1 MNPAFLDD
9 MSWEMAEVYGAITDQ
24 ILINLARHFP
34 FYDAG
39 DPLPS
44 SAFEYQASMLAQM
57 GQVNAETMRII
68 RNGLADAD
76 EALKNTLEQAIID
89 SVRKTSPELWKG
101 VKKGVLMPPTMPVVS
116 PNQYRAFQLYYTQAA
131 DKLNL
136 VNTVMLESTKSAY
149 AQTITDVVSDIEL
162 ADRLNR
168 TQIALD
174 AAAGETIT
182 GVSSWNQ
189 ALRHATDKLKDCGI
203 TGFVDHAGHHWSA
216 EAYTAMDIR
225 TTTFNTARAAVWEE
239 NQSFGNDLYIVSYH
253 NGARPLC
260 YPWQNKVI
268 SASNNAGVTYDLDG
282 NEIRV
287 YAQSETT
294 YGEAAGLFGIN
305 CRHYPSPWIPGVSL
319 ADGKPQDK
327 EDNDRVYAES
337 QEQRR
342 LERKLREEKR
352 DLMMAKAQGR
362 PQEELDRLQAK
373 CRKSSEDIDTFCKET
388 GRARHRDRE
397 AVYTKREFPDKER
410 YNVAEFERTQKEQ
423 IEQFY
428 KNGGAQQNYTFGQM
442 TPNEPLAPQTP
453 AQIEPTPAPVT
464 PQNVAS
470 QATQTQPQGNT
481 MGSEQLDASNF
492 PDSFNKKKN
501 KTFVENVNA
510 TEGTD
515 PDVVKLF
522 NKMGEQVNGASYPI
536 EISYTEDDHAVQ
548 TWVRSYGGQPIKTKV
563 KVPKLTDPEYLR
575 QEIGTTAHEFGHL
588 FDRLNTDPGRT
599 GAISVY
605 NDNYALPKALR
616 NARPMSDR
624 IKTMIDTAVSDGNA
638 ARKMIMDRAS
648 AEVDE
653 INKKISKAIS
663 AKDFDEWSAL
673 SKERDKL
680 WKDAA
685 KLASKE
691 SRKAH
696 NSVNAIEDIY
706 DAISGGTLRDKTRGL
721 YGHGSAYYAN
731 DPGGESAAAETLA
744 NYCSLALASPEL
756 FKLMAE
762 EQPEIWEACGNI
774 IKAML
779 GG

>member
-1 MNPAFLDD
+1 MNPTFLDD

-44 SAFEYQASMLAQM
+44 SAFEYQAAMLAQM
-57 GQVNAETMRII
+57 GQVNTETMRII

-89 SVRKTSPELWKG
+89 SVRKTSPELWEG

-131 DKLNL
+131 EKLNL

-189 ALRHATDKLKDCGI
+189 ALRHATDKLKDGGI

-225 TTTFNTARAAVWEE
+225 TTTFNTARAAVWEQ
-239 NQSFGNDLYIVSYH
+239 NQAFGNDLYIVSYH

-268 SASNNAGVTYDLDG
+268 SANNNAGVTYDLDG
-282 NEIRV
+282 NEIEV
-287 YAQSETT
+287 IAQSATS

-305 CRHYPSPWIPGVSL
+305 CKHYPTPWIPGVSL

-362 PQEELDRLQAK
+362 PQEEIDRLQAK

-442 TPNEPLAPQTP
+442 TPNEPLAPQINEVSTNVDQFRTAAVG
-453 AQIEPTPAPVT
+453 AQNKVEFWMNFTEEQQAAFQASGLSIDDLFNMVKNDAPV
-464 PQNVAS
+464 
-470 QATQTQPQGNT
+470 
-481 MGSEQLDASNF
+481 SE
-492 PDSFNKKKN
+492 
-501 KTFVENVNA
+501 
-510 TEGTD
+510 
-515 PDVVKLF
+515 
-522 NKMGEQVNGASYPI
+522 
-536 EISYTEDDHAVQ
+536 
-548 TWVRSYGGQPIKTKV
+548 W
-563 KVPKLTDPEYLR
+563 
-575 QEIGTTAHEFGHL
+575 
-588 FDRLNTDPGRT
+588 
-599 GAISVY
+599 
-605 NDNYALPKALR
+605 KAP
-616 NARPMSDR
+616 N
-624 IKTMIDTAVSDGNA
+624 
-638 ARKMIMDRAS
+638 
-648 AEVDE
+648 
-653 INKKISKAIS
+653 
-663 AKDFDEWSAL
+663 
-673 SKERDKL
+673 
-680 WKDAA
+680 
-685 KLASKE
+685 
-691 SRKAH
+691 
-696 NSVNAIEDIY
+696 
-706 DAISGGTLRDKTRGL
+706 
-721 YGHGSAYYAN
+721 
-731 DPGGESAAAETLA
+731 PGGVETFGIKHDFSRHGIGFEEVVPRSEGWMADANNMGVIRVRQGGLGDDWDFVISHEAGHQLA
-744 NYCSLALASPEL
+744 NASPEL
-756 FKLMAE
+756 QRIILENPGNILGRYNTRLMAFDGIYGEYNPE
-762 EQPEIWEACGNI
+762 EAFATAVSVFTRQPEAMKQRYPEAYEA
-774 IKAML
+774 IKTLFDSSPSAREYVDNVRNAYRKKFGL
-779 GG
+779 

>member
-1 MNPAFLDD
+1 

-24 ILINLARHFP
+24 ILINLARYFK
-34 FYDAG
+34 FYDAN

-76 EALKNTLEQAIID
+76 DALKNTLEQAIID

-101 VKKGVLMPPTMPVVS
+101 VKKGVLMPPTNPVLS

-189 ALRHATDKLKDCGI
+189 ALRHATDKLKNGGI

-225 TTTFNTARAAVWEE
+225 TTTFNTGRAAVWEQ

-268 SASNNAGVTYDLDG
+268 SANNNAGVTYDLDG
-282 NEIRV
+282 NEIEV
-287 YAQSETT
+287 IAQSATS

-423 IEQFY
+423 IDQFY
-428 KNGGAQQNYTFGQM
+428 KDGGAQQNYTFGQM
-442 TPNEPLAPQTP
+442 TPNTP
-453 AQIEPTPAPVT
+453 IVPATTVPVAPVAPAVPPKPLTIATATTKDELWQALQTEYGVNITNDVKALDFDLVKQATLGVQDITKDFPEIGDGLVELSASKSGIMACTGNTITFNSGYFST
-464 PQNVAS
+464 PGKLESTIKDQIAKGYWPKNSSVRSIGTHEAAHAIEWFLDTNNPTYTYSWERVEAWNKCTEASTIVS
-470 QATQTQPQGNT
+470 QACKNIKKTPYGKGKRVAELIKWISGYATDT
-481 MGSEQLDASNF
+481 RSEALAEAFADYYTNG
-492 PDSFNKKKN
+492 KN
-501 KTFVENVNA
+501 ANPLSQEI
-510 TEGTD
+510 
-515 PDVVKLF
+515 VKLTTDRYKAF
-522 NKMGEQVNGASYPI
+522 GGVGNG
-536 EISYTEDDHAVQ
+536 
-548 TWVRSYGGQPIKTKV
+548 R
-563 KVPKLTDPEYLR
+563 
-575 QEIGTTAHEFGHL
+575 
-588 FDRLNTDPGRT
+588 
-599 GAISVY
+599 
-605 NDNYALPKALR
+605 
-616 NARPMSDR
+616 
-624 IKTMIDTAVSDGNA
+624 
-638 ARKMIMDRAS
+638 
-648 AEVDE
+648 
-653 INKKISKAIS
+653 
-663 AKDFDEWSAL
+663 
-673 SKERDKL
+673 
-680 WKDAA
+680 
-685 KLASKE
+685 
-691 SRKAH
+691 
-696 NSVNAIEDIY
+696 
-706 DAISGGTLRDKTRGL
+706 
-721 YGHGSAYYAN
+721 
-731 DPGGESAAAETLA
+731 
-744 NYCSLALASPEL
+744 
-756 FKLMAE
+756 
-762 EQPEIWEACGNI
+762 
-774 IKAML
+774 
-779 GG
+779 